1 MAVQG
6 FGKAQLGRLT
16 SAVGQTAPS
25 SFVTAAAGLAPIA
38 DVPGGGRGEGYGPHS
53 DPPITPPV
61 RPVSIRLRGSA
72 APASPMRH
80 IAPWMRLPLAPVG
93 APPPPARRGAAG
105 PFARILGVAAS
116 ALGHCIASR
125 EAGEGAG
132 VCMELEGRCFCNS
145 EVRIL
150 SPQPCD
156 TQELARLRAISQ
168 VESLSPLTDL
178 GGFNGLRGRC
188 LQGTILTN
196 GFR

>member
-93 APPPPARRGAAG
+93 APPPPRGAVRPALL
-105 PFARILGVAAS
+105 RAS
-116 ALGHCIASR
+116 SASR
-125 EAGEGAG
+125 RA
-132 VCMELEGRCFCNS
+132 
-145 EVRIL
+145 L
-150 SPQPCD
+150 SGI
-156 TQELARLRAISQ
+156 ALRAEKRGKAPACAWSWKDA
-168 VESLSPLTDL
+168 VSATRKFESSRPSHPVRSPAYCPATPR
-178 GGFNGLRGRC
+178 NWRGCALFRRWRAC
-188 LQGTILTN
+188 LH
-196 GFR
+196 